1 MKYSLILVF
10 TAAGIASA
18 CGSQKIK
25 LAAAPGQESIVRD
38 GVPALI
44 SSKQNVVM
52 IKPNNQILKGNAR
65 PAFTVVVRNQ
75 GQKPVTLSEEN
86 ITAI

>member
-1 MKYSLILVF
+1 
-10 TAAGIASA
+10 
-18 CGSQKIK
+18 
-25 LAAAPGQESIVRD
+25 
-38 GVPALI
+38 
-44 SSKQNVVM
+44 
-52 IKPNNQILKGNAR
+52 LKGNAR